1 MTDFLY
7 SMVIELLLFHSVG
20 AIQAAWSSL
29 MANGQT
35 VFAVMTSILLS
46 FAVIDCCKRL
56 LSLGVMRWEY
66 VSAVGCV

>member
-1 MTDFLY
+1 MTDSLF
-7 SMVIELLLFHSVG
+7 SMVLELLLFHAVG

>member
-1 MTDFLY
+1 
-7 SMVIELLLFHSVG
+7 
-20 AIQAAWSSL
+20 

-46 FAVIDCCKRL
+46 FAIVDCCKRL